1 MNVTKRIFTAGV
13 AALALGGM
21 AATAAATAASAAPA
35 ASTAAA
41 KRLPVLYAAMGSA
54 WYNNGVRPSYIA
66 LGALWTVR
74 KMSWRRWNG
83 SSAYGG
89 GKEVAGVSEAGPVYR
104 WWVRITLTDVKYHN
118 GRPYYSKMKM
128 VGNPPTNQVSDVQH
142 LVMRHGY
149 MVQT

>member
-1 MNVTKRIFTAGV
+1 MLVEHLTKLQETGYIVTT
-13 AALALGGM
+13 
-21 AATAAATAASAAPA
+21 TAATAASAAP
-35 ASTAAA
+35 TAA

-83 SSAYGG
+83 SYGG
-89 GKEVAGVSEAGPVYR
+89 GKEVAGVSESGPVYR

-149 MVQT
+149 MVQS